1 MSEAIKKVLANCPQ
15 SFSDQEKAQGRNN
28 IGALGGVKVQTS
40 SGTSELV
47 PDENGKV
54 TVDLT
59 SAGGPPYSGGD
70 GIDVNPSSHV
80 ITAKTDG
87 TSITCNANGELEA
100 HNTLVGGGGI
110 DIDTTNHII
119 SAKADGTSITYNA
132 VGELEAHNTLIAG
145 GGIDINTNN
154 NIIAAKAD
162 GTSITYNADGELEA
176 HNTLIAG
183 GGIDINTSTNTIAAK
198 ADGTTITYN
207 ANGELQALNNGLPAY
222 SPADAGKSLVVNGN
236 GDGVTWDRKIS
247 GVVYNGAS
255 SSELRHIRINTYNN
269 PSTPGLVAAFPVG
282 AQGVSCGFLMPD
294 PGFVADETVDKVARI
309 VENPNNSGVCMLE
322 YQDDTSVISP
332 LEKVSI
338 STSTN
343 PYEISAEPG
352 KWYEIVCSQSTAQ
365 SWHIYLEAN
374 STVTKNTVHTIV
386 RITRTDA
393 SVSCSPSLVWHDER
407 GIIHYEQCDL
417 TGSTSYYDFD
427 CLVRKNGYTVEGIP
441 WSFARVRRI

>member
-15 SFSDQEKAQGRNN
+15 SFSGQEKVQARNN

-59 SAGGPPYSGGD
+59 DAGGASYSGGD
-70 GIDVNPSSHV
+70 GIDVNPSSHI

-87 TSITCNANGELEA
+87 VSVTCNVNGELEA
-100 HNTLVGGGGI
+100 HNTLVGGSGI

-132 VGELEAHNTLIAG
+132 DGELEAHNTLIAG
-145 GGIDINTNN
+145 GGIDINANN

-183 GGIDINTSTNTIAAK
+183 GGIDIDSNNNIIAAK

-207 ANGELQALNNGLPAY
+207 ANGELQATGSLPAH
-222 SPADAGKSLVVNGN
+222 SAADSGNSLVVDGT
-236 GDGVTWDRKIS
+236 GDLIWGRRIS
-247 GVVYNGAS
+247 GVIYNGNTPAD
-255 SSELRHIRINTYNN
+255 EMRRLRINTYND
-269 PSTPGLVAAFPVG
+269 PSSPGTVIAFPVSG
-282 AQGVSCGFLMPD
+282 QGSFCGTLMPE
-294 PGFVADETVDKVARI
+294 PGFVADGTVDKVAR
-309 VENPNNSGVCMLE
+309 VKENPNNSGVCMLE
-322 YQDDTSVISP
+322 YQDDAAVISP

-343 PYEISAEPG
+343 PYQIDAQPG